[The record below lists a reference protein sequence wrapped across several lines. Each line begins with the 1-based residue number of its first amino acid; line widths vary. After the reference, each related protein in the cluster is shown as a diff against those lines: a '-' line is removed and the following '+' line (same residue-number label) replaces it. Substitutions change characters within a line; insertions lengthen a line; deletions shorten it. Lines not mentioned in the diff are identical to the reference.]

1 MLISDK
7 LKTFDFTDSEKEIV
21 KYFLNQKEEIEN
33 KSTREISKKLYCS
46 PSSIIRLC
54 QKLGFTGF
62 EEFKEMYVEE
72 LHYLNS
78 NFSDINPSIPFM
90 TEDNIQ
96 TISNKMCSLYHE
108 IIDDTHSLLDHDML
122 RKSLNLLKNNKNIY
136 IISSG
141 SQNDLALTF
150 RDKMARIGKHVNVYQ
165 SIDEPYYEACYLNKG
180 DACFLLI
187 SYTGETQNCIRMAR
201 KLNERNIDFIV
212 LAGYL
217 AILTDELIDAYPNKI
232 MNIHPSLI
240 PSFCG
245 PGMYG
250 MHVHEAVLQRG
261 AKVSGATVHFVS
273 NIVDG
278 GPIIKQVACDISDL
292 DTAEDIQKRVLEI
305 EHKLLPEVVGLYC
318 DNKIKI
324 IDGKAKVI

>member
-1 MLISDK
+1 MFAI
-7 LKTFDFTDSEKEIV
+7 
-21 KYFLNQKEEIEN
+21 
-33 KSTREISKKLYCS
+33 
-46 PSSIIRLC
+46 
-54 QKLGFTGF
+54 GFTGF

-187 SYTGETQNCIRMAR
+187 SYTGETQNCIRMAN
-201 KLNERNIDFIV
+201 KLNERNIDFITITSFGTNTLSSLSRCV
-212 LAGYL
+212 LHVSTREKIRNNLGTFSMNLSTLYL
-217 AILTDELIDAYPNKI
+217 LDLLYSMYFSLNYKENK
-232 MNIHPSLI
+232 
-240 PSFCG
+240 
-245 PGMYG
+245 
-250 MHVHEAVLQRG
+250 
-261 AKVSGATVHFVS
+261 K
-273 NIVDG
+273 
-278 GPIIKQVACDISDL
+278 K
-292 DTAEDIQKRVLEI
+292 
-305 EHKLLPEVVGLYC
+305 
-318 DNKIKI
+318 KIKI
-324 IDGKAKVI
+324 ADEYENFTSSLIRDTSNDLIK

>member
-7 LKTFDFTDSEKEIV
+7 LKSFDFTYAEKEIV
-21 KYFLNQKEEIEN
+21 KYFLNQKEEIARQ
-33 KSTREISKKLYCS
+33 STREISKRLYCS

-96 TISNKMCSLYHE
+96 TISNKICSLYHE

-122 RKSLNLLKNNKNIY
+122 RKALNLLKNNKNIY

-180 DACFLLI
+180 DACF
-187 SYTGETQNCIRMAR
+187 
-201 KLNERNIDFIV
+201 
-212 LAGYL
+212 
-217 AILTDELIDAYPNKI
+217 ILWQIN
-232 MNIHPSLI
+232 
-240 PSFCG
+240 
-245 PGMYG
+245 
-250 MHVHEAVLQRG
+250 
-261 AKVSGATVHFVS
+261 
-273 NIVDG
+273 
-278 GPIIKQVACDISDL
+278 
-292 DTAEDIQKRVLEI
+292 
-305 EHKLLPEVVGLYC
+305 
-318 DNKIKI
+318 
-324 IDGKAKVI
+324 

>member
-7 LKTFDFTDSEKEIV
+7 LKSFDFTYAEKEIV
-21 KYFLNQKEEIEN
+21 KYFLNQKEEIARQ
-33 KSTREISKKLYCS
+33 STREISKRLYCS

-78 NFSDINPSIPFM
+78 NFSDLNPSIPFM

-141 SQNDLALTF
+141 SQNNLALTF

-165 SIDEPYYEACYLNKG
+165 SIDEPYYESCYLNKG

-187 SYTGETQNCIRMAR
+187 SYTGETQNCIRMAN
-201 KLNERNIDFIV
+201 KLNERNIDFITITSFGTNTLSSLSRCV
-212 LAGYL
+212 LHVSTREKIRNNLGTFSMNLSTLYL
-217 AILTDELIDAYPNKI
+217 LDLLYSMYFSLNYKENK
-232 MNIHPSLI
+232 
-240 PSFCG
+240 
-245 PGMYG
+245 
-250 MHVHEAVLQRG
+250 
-261 AKVSGATVHFVS
+261 K
-273 NIVDG
+273 
-278 GPIIKQVACDISDL
+278 K
-292 DTAEDIQKRVLEI
+292 
-305 EHKLLPEVVGLYC
+305 
-318 DNKIKI
+318 KIKI
-324 IDGKAKVI
+324 ADEYENFTSSLIRDTSNDLIK

>member
-62 EEFKEMYVEE
+62 EEFKKMYIEE
-72 LHYLNS
+72 LHYLDS
-78 NFSDINPSIPFM
+78 NFSSINPSIPFL

-108 IIDDTHSLLDHDML
+108 IIDDTHSLLNHDVL

-136 IISSG
+136 IISSS
-141 SQNDLALTF
+141 SQNDLASTF
-150 RDKMARIGKHVNVYQ
+150 RDKMARIGKHVNIYQ
-165 SIDEPYYEACYLNKG
+165 HIDEPYYEACYLNKG

-201 KLNERNIDFIV
+201 KLNERNIDFITITSFGTNTLSSLSHCILHVSTREKIRNNLGTFSMNLSTLYLLDLLYSMYFSLNYEENKKKKIEISDEYETFV
-212 LAGYL
+212 L
-217 AILTDELIDAYPNKI
+217 
-232 MNIHPSLI
+232 SLI
-240 PSFCG
+240 RDTTND
-245 PGMYG
+245 
-250 MHVHEAVLQRG
+250 L
-261 AKVSGATVHFVS
+261 
-273 NIVDG
+273 
-278 GPIIKQVACDISDL
+278 IK
-292 DTAEDIQKRVLEI
+292 
-305 EHKLLPEVVGLYC
+305 
-318 DNKIKI
+318 
-324 IDGKAKVI
+324 